1 MKYGAG
7 TRKFLY
13 VKMLQQ
19 VFDGLNLF
27 RNKKFD
33 FLTLKNKNTIR
44 IRDRARKPTNVLDSI
59 HSQHITLLRTHKS
72 LQKCFPVCKKA
83 T

>member
-7 TRKFLY
+7 ARTFLY

-33 FLTLKNKNTIR
+33 FLTLKNKNENNQ
-44 IRDRARKPTNVLDSI
+44 D
-59 HSQHITLLRTHKS
+59 QG
-72 LQKCFPVCKKA
+72 
-83 T
+83 